1 MTSCMARKL
10 VYLVACSVDGFI
22 AAPDGR
28 FDFFP
33 MEGDHIAALASEL
46 PETLPKHVRAMLK
59 IDAAPARF
67 DTVLMGRATYEPA
80 LAAGI
85 AHPYDPLETWV
96 FSRTLPQKEE
106 GGLHVTASDP
116 VTVVRALKAKGGRD
130 LWLCGGAALAG
141 QLVGEIDELVLKVN
155 PVLAGEG
162 VPLVRCGF
170 HPRVLALKAQRAFT
184 SGVLW
189 LTYDVAKVG

>member
-1 MTSCMARKL
+1 MARKL
-10 VYLVACSVDGFI
+10 SYLIATTVDGFI
-22 AAPDGR
+22 ASPDGR

-59 IDAAPARF
+59 LDAAPARF
-67 DTVLMGRATYEPA
+67 DTVLMGRGTYEPA
-80 LAAGI
+80 LSAGI
-85 AHPYDPLETWV
+85 AHPYDPLDTWV
-96 FSRTLPQKEE
+96 FSRTLTPKDE
-106 GGLHVTASDP
+106 GGLHITADDP
-116 VTVVRALKAKGGRD
+116 VAVVRALKAKPGRD
-130 LWLCGGAALAG
+130 LWLCGGADLAG
-141 QLVGEIDELVLKVN
+141 QLVGEIDELVVKVN

-170 HPRVLALKAQRAFT
+170 HPRMLKLQSQRVFS

-189 LTYDVAKVG
+189 LTYDVVRVG